1 MIGGSMNQDNM
12 LINMNCIYELE
23 EKDYLKFLHGI
34 EERNLEVCFSNT
46 PQDWENS
53 KRSPKERGEARSK
66 IYLSLLSYCL
76 TALKFLQDNSGK
88 YFDIDK
94 TGVLLKNKN
103 KLTRFIDV
111 LEEYIFIDHETQ
123 VYNERWFNKIIY
135 NEMELVI
142 KSNTSIAL
150 ISLQLEYP
158 NKTTPTL
165 DTERE
170 KETTLNNVKAFV
182 TIIKKNLRQERDQLF
197 CMNSNEFLIVSKEQ
211 ETDHINTRIQYLIK
225 EAIESIKNVYVY
237 FGITRITRKQL
248 KEDFNIITYLKN
260 VDQEVVQC
268 RHSYL
273 QKQNLI

>member
-23 EKDYLKFLHGI
+23 EKDYFKFLHGI
-34 EERNLEVCFSNT
+34 EGSNLEVFFSNV
-46 PQDWENS
+46 PQ
-53 KRSPKERGEARSK
+53 KERQEARNK
-66 IYLSLLSYCL
+66 IYLALLSYCL

-88 YFDIDK
+88 YFEVDK
-94 TGVLLKNKN
+94 TGVLIKNKN

-111 LEEYIFIDHETQ
+111 LEEYIFIDYETE

-135 NEMELVI
+135 NEMDLVL
-142 KSNTSIAL
+142 KTNTSITL

-165 DTERE
+165 DVELE
-170 KETTLNNVKAFV
+170 KETNLSNVKTFV
-182 TIIKKNLRQERDQLF
+182 TIVKKNLTNERDQLF
-197 CMNSNEFLIVSKEQ
+197 CMNANEFLIVSKEQ
-211 ETDHINTRIQYLIK
+211 ETDHINTIIEYLIK
-225 EAIESIKNVYVY
+225 EAIESLKNIYVH
-237 FGITRITRKQL
+237 FGITRITREQL

-268 RHSYL
+268 RLNYL
-273 QKQNLI
+273 KKQNSI